1 MLEKSYGLTF
11 FLKSPKNKKDVQRYV
26 HVRVTVDGV
35 PRETSTKRKWDASR
49 WDQKTE
55 RATGTK
61 EDARSFNFFLD
72 SLITQINQ
80 FKVDH
85 RNRGKSITARSII
98 DFIKGEH
105 ESRSKVLE
113 EFQKHNDR
121 LDALVKK
128 DEQKRKQKD
137 EGIVTAREEEIEYAP
152 GTYQRYEITRR
163 HVQSFILYKYK
174 VEDLEFRELDYEFIR
189 DFEFFLKT
197 VKNQANNTALKYIS
211 NFRKVVNEAIDK
223 DIIAADPF
231 ARFKGKRTR
240 AKKRAL
246 TKSELQLI
254 ERKEF
259 SSKRLSMIRDI
270 FVFQC
275 YTGLSY
281 IDIFRLKRAD
291 IKTGIDGN
299 LWIMNRRQK
308 TDTITDIPLLPKALE
323 LIEKYKDNST
333 CISKGSVFPVK
344 SNQKTNEYLKE
355 IAVLCGVSSNLTVHK
370 ARHTFATTV
379 TLANG
384 VPIHI
389 VKQMLGH
396 SSVKQTEDYARTEQ
410 IAISTEMIKLAQ
422 KLKEEGVQDGGDA
435 ESAV

>member
-35 PRETSTKRKWDASR
+35 PRETSTKRKWDANR
-49 WDQKTE
+49 WDQKAE

-72 SLITQINQ
+72 SLVTMINR
-80 FKVDH
+80 FKIDQH
-85 RNRGKSITARSII
+85 NQGRSITARSIV

-105 ESRSKVLE
+105 QSRVKVLE
-113 EFQKHNDR
+113 EFKKHNER

-128 DEQKRKQKD
+128 DEHKRKLK
-137 EGIVTAREEEIEYAP
+137 EHGIITDCEEEIEYAP

-163 HVQSFILYKYK
+163 HVQNFILYKYK
-174 VEDLEFRELDYEFIR
+174 VEDLEFRELNYEFIK

-197 VKNQANNTALKYIS
+197 VKKQANNTALKYIS
-211 NFRKVVNEAIDK
+211 NFRKVVNDAIDK

-259 SSKRLSMIRDI
+259 ASQRLSMIRDI
-270 FVFQC
+270 FIFQC
-275 YTGLSY
+275 YTGLAY
-281 IDIFRLKRAD
+281 IDIFRLKRTD
-291 IKTGIDGN
+291 IKQGFDGN
-299 LWIMNRRQK
+299 QWIMNRRQK

-323 LIEKYKDNST
+323 LIEKYKDHPT
-333 CISKGSVFPVK
+333 CISEGTVFPVK
-344 SNQKTNEYLKE
+344 SNQKMNEYLKE
-355 IAVLCGVSSNLTVHK
+355 ISVLCGVSANLTVHK

-384 VPIHI
+384 VPIHV
-389 VKQMLGH
+389 VKHMLGH
-396 SSVKQTEDYARTEQ
+396 RSVKQTEDYARTEQ
-410 IAISTEMIKLAQ
+410 AAISSEMIKLAQ
-422 KLKEEGVQDGGDA
+422 KLREE
-435 ESAV
+435 EL